1 MKISAK
7 PYRPALLVYLL
18 IPLLTAAEVRP
29 HTTGPVGEKSEAYL
43 LTVSGMPVPVERFRE
58 MHYARFAFSTPVEV
72 VLRIAE
78 PVSSCTV
85 SPVTYQIQAAKS
97 GREIRFTLDR
107 PRKLMLT
114 INKLPP
120 LFLLPDTPEVTS
132 PKLGDSGVVSLGSFP
147 VDKTGKH
154 LCTAAIQDAIRLLP
168 RNGTLFVPPGIY
180 LTGAISL
187 KSDMTL
193 YLAQGAVLQGSPDR
207 DDYPVDPG
215 RTEADHV
222 NDPKH
227 FTNHGERMT
236 HSRMLLVDGAENVRV
251 MGRGVIDGNGARI
264 RQQGKPANL
273 IRLRNSRNIVIK
285 DVLLRDAAA
294 WTVHILGCDD
304 VLVQNVKIINDLE
317 VGNTDGFD
325 PDSSRHVTIED
336 CFAYCGDD
344 TVAVKASNNSA
355 ILRDVEDINVRSNVF
370 WTLKSALKVGTETKA
385 TRLGNITF
393 AYNEVLS
400 ADRGMSL
407 YCPDGALFHDVRF
420 IGNSFERC
428 SMDNRRRLIDFTV
441 SKRDG
446 LGAIRDVLIKDC
458 VLRNSWPNKGT
469 IRGLSPTNQIG
480 NVQFVNFKI
489 EGKRCH
495 NLDEAQIGQPTF
507 AEQIT
512 FTATE

>member
-1 MKISAK
+1 MRLLDTLCQMLL
-7 PYRPALLVYLL
+7 PTLLLVLFL
-18 IPLLTAAEVRP
+18 AAGEVRSFA
-29 HTTGPVGEKSEAYL
+29 GVPVAEKSEVYSLRVAGIL
-43 LTVSGMPVPVERFRE
+43 IPVEHFRGV
-58 MHYARFAFSTPVEV
+58 HYARFDASNQVEV
-72 VLRIAE
+72 VVRIAE
-78 PVSSCTV
+78 PVFSCSV
-85 SPVTYQIQAAKS
+85 SPVTYQIEAARS
-97 GREIRFTLDR
+97 GREIRFRLDS

-120 LFLLPDTPEVTS
+120 LFLLPDAPTATS
-132 PKLGDSGVVSLGSFP
+132 PKPGDSGVVSLDRFP
-147 VDKTGKH
+147 VDKTGKR
-154 LCTAAIQDAIRLLP
+154 LCTAVIQDAIRLLP

-180 LTGAISL
+180 LTGTIAL

-207 DDYPVDPG
+207 EDYPVDLG

-222 NDPKH
+222 NDPKNY
-227 FTNHGERMT
+227 TNHGERMT
-236 HSRMLLVDGAENVRV
+236 YSRLLLIDGAENVRIT
-251 MGRGVIDGNGARI
+251 GRGTIDGNGAKVR
-264 RQQGKPANL
+264 RQGKPANL
-273 IRLRNSRNIVIK
+273 IRVRNSKDVVIQ

-294 WTVHILGCDD
+294 WTVHILGCDH
-304 VLVQNVKIINDLE
+304 VLAQNVKIINDLE

-325 PDSSRHVTIED
+325 PDSSSHVTIEN

-344 TVAVKASNNSA
+344 TVAVKASNNGG
-355 ILRDVEDINVRSNVF
+355 ILRDVGNINVRSNVF

-385 TRLGNITF
+385 ARLGNITF

-400 ADRGMSL
+400 ADRGMAL

-428 SMDNRRRLIDFTV
+428 SMDSRRRLIDFTV

-458 VLRNSWPNKGT
+458 VLQHSWPNQGT
-469 IRGLSPTNQIG
+469 NRGLGPTNQVG
-480 NVQFVNFKI
+480 NVRFVNFRI
-489 EGKRCH
+489 EGKYCH

-512 FTATE
+512 FSSTQ